1 MSGKN
6 CYSLRPGAHRWSTLI
21 KIVPFTLYIFFIS
34 TLIFRRSIKDIIR
47 FHHPMIGL
55 RVSVRGL
62 IEKNEK
68 FQNFEKNQ
76 NWKLNCEL
84 NNESCE
90 LNVYKSES
98 LIFDDSKS
106 YLRCVSS
113 NTGMKQYAFELSDH
127 RWAPGF
133 LRVKKSF

>member
-1 MSGKN
+1 
-6 CYSLRPGAHRWSTLI
+6 
-21 KIVPFTLYIFFIS
+21 
-34 TLIFRRSIKDIIR
+34 
-47 FHHPMIGL
+47 MIGL

-68 FQNFEKNQ
+68 FQNLKKNQ
-76 NWKLNCEL
+76 NLKLNCEL

-90 LNVYKSES
+90 INVYKSES
-98 LIFDDSKS
+98 LIYDDSKS

-127 RWAPGF
+127 R
-133 LRVKKSF
+133 